1 MFLFPQCSSVCS
13 FSHHQHQKGCA
24 VNGSHVSSYD
34 SNWCNN
40 KCCIVQS
47 RLRKLKLRIVKIYML
62 HHLIL
67 MSREPYYTRSL
78 IGLFY
83 DVMFKV
89 NCCLRSIMTGANM
102 SFRMLLPGASIGPES
117 FESYFRIHFKCKQN

>member
-83 DVMFKV
+83 YVMFKV
-89 NCCLRSIMTGANM
+89 NTLSDKISSDKIFDGQNISSDKTFDTKPK
-102 SFRMLLPGASIGPES
+102 FRQFCPIFA
-117 FESYFRIHFKCKQN
+117 